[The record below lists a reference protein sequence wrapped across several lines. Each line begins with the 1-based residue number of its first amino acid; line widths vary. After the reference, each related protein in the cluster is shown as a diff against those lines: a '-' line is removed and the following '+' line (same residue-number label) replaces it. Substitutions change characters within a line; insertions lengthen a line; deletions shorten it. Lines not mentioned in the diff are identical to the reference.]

1 MEAGLPGMWYNS
13 GVIRHTRRFPMSQM
27 QIARVDAIPLLFAW
41 MQRMDS
47 ADQIDAHWI
56 THRVWAGLSCG
67 QLTVLFLIVLIH
79 ERDHRLSALE
89 PWVLAHHATLT
100 AVTGWTIRR
109 EDVTD
114 DRLGHLLGVIGKSPA
129 QMTVLQQALGRHLVR
144 AYALPTTIARVDT
157 TSFNVTHAP
166 SPDGQS
172 ERALLQF
179 GYSKDQRPDLLQC
192 KQTLTTLDPGGVPL
206 LSTTLPGNHAD
217 APCYLPAWRELVALL
232 GHASCLFV
240 ADSKAAALETRA
252 TMAAGA
258 GRYLFPVPMT
268 GAVPALLRG
277 WVAQPPVT
285 PEPIVLP
292 PTLDDPDEPRTV
304 GAGFVVTRTMTGT
317 TDTGEA
323 VTWEERW
330 LVVQSTA
337 YAERQQAAFD
347 AKLERVAT
355 QLQRL
360 RPVAQE
366 RAADVQARVDALLK
380 REQVAD
386 YFTVTV
392 TETATVRRKSGTRGR
407 PSASTPVVEEPS
419 YTVQVTVARNAE
431 AIAEARTMLGWRCSV
446 SNTPT
451 EELSLVE
458 AMGIYCEEWT
468 VERNYHRWKRG
479 GLPALPLY
487 VQLEWRIR
495 GLMLLLLLGLQVLT
509 LLEWEA
515 RRSLAEAQETIAGLA
530 PGNPKRA
537 TARPT
542 AERMLS
548 VFTNIHLQLQRV
560 GDQWIGTVVETLT
573 PVQQRI
579 VQLLKLSPTLYTF
592 QATIPAEL
600 PTPSG

>member
-1 MEAGLPGMWYNS
+1 
-13 GVIRHTRRFPMSQM
+13 MSQM

-41 MQRMDS
+41 MQRMEI
-47 ADQIDAHWI
+47 ADQIDAHWT
-56 THRVWAGLSCG
+56 THRVWAGLSYG
-67 QLTVLFLIVLIH
+67 QLTVLFLIFLIH

-217 APCYLPAWRELVALL
+217 DPCYLPAWRELVALL

-304 GAGFVVTRTMTGT
+304 GEGFVVTRTMTGT
-317 TDTGEA
+317 TDSGEA

-355 QLQRL
+355 QIAAAAAYGNGTGGGCPGAGGCAAETRAGGGLLHGDGDGNRDGSPEE
-360 RPVAQE
+360 RHA
-366 RAADVQARVDALLK
+366 RAAERQHAGGRGDELHGTGDGCPQRRSHRGGAHHAGLALL
-380 REQVAD
+380 REQHAHGGTVAGGGD
-386 YFTVTV
+386 GDLPRGMDGRAQLPPLEARWVAGA
-392 TETATVRRKSGTRGR
+392 ATVRAAGMAYSRADAAVAAWLAGADVVGMGGPPQPGSGPGDHRGAGAGQPQTGHR
-407 PSASTPVVEEPS
+407 PPHGGTHAEHVHQHSSA
-419 YTVQVTVARNAE
+419 A
-431 AIAEARTMLGWRCSV
+431 
-446 SNTPT
+446 PT
-451 EELSLVE
+451 
-458 AMGIYCEEWT
+458 G
-468 VERNYHRWKRG
+468 
-479 GLPALPLY
+479 
-487 VQLEWRIR
+487 
-495 GLMLLLLLGLQVLT
+495 
-509 LLEWEA
+509 
-515 RRSLAEAQETIAGLA
+515 RRPMDWHG
-530 PGNPKRA
+530 R
-537 TARPT
+537 
-542 AERMLS
+542 
-548 VFTNIHLQLQRV
+548 
-560 GDQWIGTVVETLT
+560 
-573 PVQQRI
+573 
-579 VQLLKLSPTLYTF
+579 
-592 QATIPAEL
+592 
-600 PTPSG
+600 

>member
-1 MEAGLPGMWYNS
+1 M
-13 GVIRHTRRFPMSQM
+13 
-27 QIARVDAIPLLFAW
+27 
-41 MQRMDS
+41 
-47 ADQIDAHWI
+47 
-56 THRVWAGLSCG
+56 
-67 QLTVLFLIVLIH
+67 
-79 ERDHRLSALE
+79 
-89 PWVLAHHATLT
+89 AT
-100 AVTGWTIRR
+100 
-109 EDVTD
+109 
-114 DRLGHLLGVIGKSPA
+114 
-129 QMTVLQQALGRHLVR
+129 
-144 AYALPTTIARVDT
+144 
-157 TSFNVTHAP
+157 
-166 SPDGQS
+166 
-172 ERALLQF
+172 
-179 GYSKDQRPDLLQC
+179 
-192 KQTLTTLDPGGVPL
+192 
-206 LSTTLPGNHAD
+206 
-217 APCYLPAWRELVALL
+217 
-232 GHASCLFV
+232 
-240 ADSKAAALETRA
+240 
-252 TMAAGA
+252 
-258 GRYLFPVPMT
+258 
-268 GAVPALLRG
+268 
-277 WVAQPPVT
+277 
-285 PEPIVLP
+285 
-292 PTLDDPDEPRTV
+292 
-304 GAGFVVTRTMTGT
+304 
-317 TDTGEA
+317 
-323 VTWEERW
+323 
-330 LVVQSTA
+330 
-337 YAERQQAAFD
+337 
-347 AKLERVAT
+347 
-355 QLQRL
+355 
-360 RPVAQE
+360 E

-407 PSASTPVVEEPS
+407 PSASTPVVEETS

-458 AMGIYCEEWT
+458 AMGIYREEWT